1 MQKNVP
7 YFVKLRVTNCA
18 GGSIIV
24 LSSPFLIDDT
34 KPVPGVV
41 VDGTDFQEDVL
52 WFGDPH
58 QVQGNG
64 KNIYIYI
71 IILFS
76 LINYKPSLSI
86 KWFAV
91 NLLR

>member
-64 KNIYIYI
+64 KKYIYYYYFI
-71 IILFS
+71 QFDQLQANFI
-76 LINYKPSLSI
+76 YKMVYCKP
-86 KWFAV
+86 A
-91 NLLR
+91 

>member
-64 KNIYIYI
+64 KKYIYYYYYFI
-71 IILFS
+71 QFNQLQANFI
-76 LINYKPSLSI
+76 YKMVYCKP
-86 KWFAV
+86 A
-91 NLLR
+91 

>member
-1 MQKNVP
+1 MV
-7 YFVKLRVTNCA
+7 
-18 GGSIIV
+18 
-24 LSSPFLIDDT
+24 SSPFLIDDT

-64 KNIYIYI
+64 KRNYMNFINGWLVSYF
-71 IILFS
+71 LF
-76 LINYKPSLSI
+76 
-86 KWFAV
+86 
-91 NLLR
+91 LLFYLVWSFTSQVYTEYDLL

>member
-1 MQKNVP
+1 MV
-7 YFVKLRVTNCA
+7 
-18 GGSIIV
+18 
-24 LSSPFLIDDT
+24 SSPFLIDDT

-64 KNIYIYI
+64 KRNYMN
-71 IILFS
+71 F
-76 LINYKPSLSI
+76 ING
-86 KWFAV
+86 
-91 NLLR
+91 

>member
-64 KNIYIYI
+64 KKIYIYYYFI
-71 IILFS
+71 QFDQLQAKFI
-76 LINYKPSLSI
+76 YKMVCCKP
-86 KWFAV
+86 A
-91 NLLR
+91 

>member
-7 YFVKLRVTNCA
+7 YFVKLRVSNCA

-64 KNIYIYI
+64 KNIYIF
-71 IILFS
+71 IL
-76 LINYKPSLSI
+76 
-86 KWFAV
+86 
-91 NLLR
+91 LLFYSV

>member
-7 YFVKLRVTNCA
+7 YFVKLRVSNCA

-41 VDGTDFQEDVL
+41 VDGSDFQEDVL

-64 KNIYIYI
+64 KKIYIYYYFI
-71 IILFS
+71 QFDQLQAKFI
-76 LINYKPSLSI
+76 YKMVCCKP
-86 KWFAV
+86 A
-91 NLLR
+91 

>member
-7 YFVKLRVTNCA
+7 YFVKLRVSNCA

-64 KNIYIYI
+64 KKIYIYYYFI
-71 IILFS
+71 QFDQLQAKFI
-76 LINYKPSLSI
+76 YKMVCCKP
-86 KWFAV
+86 A
-91 NLLR
+91 

>member
-7 YFVKLRVTNCA
+7 YFVKLRVSNCA

-64 KNIYIYI
+64 KKYIYYYYFI
-71 IILFS
+71 QFDQLQAKFI
-76 LINYKPSLSI
+76 YKTVCCKP
-86 KWFAV
+86 A
-91 NLLR
+91 

>member
-1 MQKNVP
+1 MSFFYMQKNVP

-34 KPVPGVV
+34 RPVPGVV

-64 KNIYIYI
+64 KKYIDIQFDQLQAKFIYKMVYC
-71 IILFS
+71 
-76 LINYKPSLSI
+76 KP
-86 KWFAV
+86 A
-91 NLLR
+91 